1 MMKKL
6 VIGNWKM
13 NPSLLKEAEALFK
26 GVIKNQ
32 KDFKNLDVAICAPF
46 VYLSSLSKIKSG
58 KVALGAQDAFYED
71 MGAYTGVVS
80 AKMLTNFKTKY
91 CIVGH
96 SERRAMGEDNE
107 MCNKKIVA
115 LLKNG
120 ITPIL
125 CVGEKE
131 RDESHEYLN
140 IVKKQIEESL
150 RGISKNSFTKI
161 VIAYEPVWAI
171 GSNAVREV
179 ETSEC
184 QEMILYIK
192 KVIANI
198 SSPSIAHSVRVIYG
212 GSVHPQNSLELI
224 SSGGADGFL
233 VGRDS
238 LDLKKFVTIIKNA
251 SVK

>member
-1 MMKKL
+1 MKKI

-13 NPSLLKEAEALFK
+13 NPSSLKEAEVLFK
-26 GVIKNQ
+26 NIVKSQ
-32 KDFKNLDVAICAPF
+32 KDFKNVDVAICTPYI
-46 VYLSSLSKIKSG
+46 YLSNLSKIKST
-58 KVALGAQDAFYED
+58 KISLGAQDAHFEES
-71 MGAYTGVVS
+71 GAYTGEVS
-80 AKMLTNFKTKY
+80 VKMLSNLKVKY

-107 MCNKKIVA
+107 TCKKKIVA

-125 CVGEKE
+125 CVGEKT

-140 IVKKQIEESL
+140 IVKKQIEECL

-161 VIAYEPVWAI
+161 VIAYEPIWAI
-171 GSNAVREV
+171 GVNAVRETTP
-179 ETSEC
+179 EEC

-192 KVIANI
+192 KVVANMYD
-198 SSPSIAHSVRVIYG
+198 PKTAHSTRVIYG
-212 GSVHPQNSLELI
+212 GSVHPHNAKDFVSE
-224 SSGGADGFL
+224 GRADGL
-233 VGRDS
+233 LPGKDS
-238 LDLKKFVTIIKNA
+238 LDVKKFVTIIKNS

>member
-1 MMKKL
+1 MKKL

-13 NPSLLKEAEALFK
+13 NPSLLKEAETLFK

-32 KDFKNLDVAICAPF
+32 KYFKNIDVAICAPF

-96 SERRAMGEDNE
+96 SERRSMGETNE
-107 MCNKKIVA
+107 ICSRKVNS
-115 LLKNG
+115 LLKYG
-120 ITPIL
+120 ITPVL
-125 CVGEKE
+125 CVGEKT

-140 IVKKQIEESL
+140 IVKKQIEECL
-150 RGISKNSFTKI
+150 RGISKNSLAKI
-161 VIAYEPVWAI
+161 VIAYEPIWAI
-171 GSNAVREV
+171 GVNAVRETTA
-179 ETSEC
+179 EEC

-192 KVIANI
+192 KVVANI
-198 SSPSIAHSVRVIYG
+198 SDPKTAHSTRVIYG
-212 GSVHPQNSLELI
+212 GSVHPHNAKDFVNE
-224 SSGGADGFL
+224 GRADGL
-233 VGRDS
+233 LPGKDS
-238 LDLKKFVTIIKNA
+238 LDIKKFLKIIDLIQQK
-251 SVK
+251 

>member
-1 MMKKL
+1 MKKL

-32 KDFKNLDVAICAPF
+32 KNFKSLDVAICAPF
-46 VYLSSLSKIKSG
+46 VYLSGLSKIKSG

-71 MGAYTGVVS
+71 MGAYTGLVS
-80 AKMLTNFKTKY
+80 AKMLTNFKTRY

-96 SERRAMGEDNE
+96 SERRAMGETNE
-107 MCNKKIVA
+107 ICSRKVNS
-115 LLKNG
+115 LLKYG
-120 ITPIL
+120 ITPVL
-125 CVGEKE
+125 CVGEQD
-131 RDESHEYLN
+131 RDDSHEYLN
-140 IVKKQIEESL
+140 IVKKQIEECL
-150 RGISKNSFTKI
+150 RGIPKNLFAKI

-171 GSNAVREV
+171 GVNAVREV

-212 GSVHPQNSLELI
+212 GSVHPQNSFELI
-224 SSGGADGFL
+224 SSGGIDGFL

-238 LDLKKFVTIIKNA
+238 LDLKKFVTIIKN
-251 SVK
+251 SCVE